1 MFFHDFLLPGLFFW
15 WIFGHGVG
23 SIIGLLV
30 LIWVFGMIF
39 HPWRRWGYHPYYDR
53 SYRWGAPPS
62 NNAASILEERY
73 AKGDITREE
82 YLQKKQD
89 MGRGGV

>member
-1 MFFHDFLLPGLFFW
+1 MFHGVIFPTILLFW
-15 WIFGHGVG
+15 LFGHGVG
-23 SIIGLLV
+23 SVVGLIVLV
-30 LIWVFGMIF
+30 WVISMIF

-53 SYRWGAPPS
+53 PWRWGPPPAS
-62 NNAASILEERY
+62 NASSILEERY